1 MDLNETQSEVI
12 ANDALAA
19 CNQATRLVG
28 KTPVVLLPEGF
39 SVKDLEGKLDAPT
52 RKRGTATLNDAESF
66 IIVVNDQ
73 KGDNTR
79 LFSTI
84 NPPTFTAVF
93 NHHAEEAGWGDH
105 KAKYDAPISPE
116 WGAWGKADK
125 QKQSQVDMAQFL
137 ESNLVDI
144 VHIPKADA
152 SEGKPAEVGS
162 PDGATMLEICRTLAA
177 KKDVEFKSA
186 VRLGD
191 GSTQFTYNE
200 EVRGSASNGTLDI
213 PEQFSIGVPVFE
225 NGDKYRV
232 DVRFRYRIGQGGDL
246 VMWLELVRPH
256 KVIEDAVKQLRAEI
270 AAKTELHVLNGSP
283 STRVMRVVTRCSAAG

>member
-1 MDLNETQSEVI
+1 MNQEATETQ
-12 ANDALAA
+12 ARDALAA
-19 CNQATRLVG
+19 CNQTGYQFAG
-28 KTPVVLLPEGF
+28 TPGFILPEGYAF
-39 SVKDLEGKLDAPT
+39 KDLSHLMPAPT
-52 RKRGTATLNDAESF
+52 RKKGTTTLNDAESF
-66 IIVVNDQ
+66 IAVVNDQ
-73 KGDNTR
+73 KAEGGTR

-93 NHHAEEAGWGDH
+93 NHIGDEPGWGDH
-105 KAKYDAPISPE
+105 KAKYNAPISIE
-116 WGAWGKADK
+116 WGAWVQIDK
-125 QKQSQVDMAQFL
+125 KKLDQVEMAQFL

-152 SEGKPAEVGS
+152 TPEKPAEVGS
-162 PDGATMLEICRTLAA
+162 PDGATMLEICRTLQA

-200 EVRGSASNGTLDI
+200 EVRGSAANGNLSI

-225 NGDKYRV
+225 NGQKYRV

-246 VMWLELVRPH
+246 TMWLELVRPH
-256 KVIEDAVKQLRAEI
+256 KVIEDAVKQLREHIAE
-270 AAKTELHVLNGSP
+270 KTSLPILNGTP
-283 STRVMRVVTRCSAAG
+283 NA

>member
-19 CNQATRLVG
+19 CNQATRMVG
-28 KTPVVLLPEGF
+28 ETPVVLLPEGF
-39 SVKDLEGKLDAPT
+39 QVSNLEKLLNAPT
-52 RKRGTATLNDAESF
+52 RKRGVTVLNDAESF
-66 IIVVNDQ
+66 VAVVNDQ
-73 KGDNTR
+73 KGENTR

-93 NHHAEEAGWGDH
+93 NHHANGAGWGDH
-105 KAKYDAPISPE
+105 QAKYNAPISPE
-116 WGAWGKADK
+116 WGAWAKADK
-125 QKQSQVDMAQFL
+125 QKMNQVEMAQFL
-137 ESNLVDI
+137 ESNLVDVVYI
-144 VHIPKADA
+144 AKADA
-152 SEGKPAEVGS
+152 TADKPAEVGS

-200 EVRGSASNGTLDI
+200 EVRGSAANGTLEI
-213 PEQFSIGVPVFE
+213 PEQFSIGIPVFE

-256 KVIEDAVKQLRAEI
+256 KVIEDAAKQLRADI

-283 STRVMRVVTRCSAAG
+283 SN

>member
-19 CNQATRLVG
+19 CNQPTRFVG
-28 KTPVVLLPEGF
+28 TTPVVLLPEGF
-39 SVKDLEGKLDAPT
+39 KVADLEGMLAAPT
-52 RKRGTATLNDAESF
+52 RKRGTTVLNDAESF
-66 IIVVNDQ
+66 VAVVNDQ
-73 KGDNTR
+73 KDESTR

-84 NPPTFTAVF
+84 SPPTFTAVF
-93 NHHAEEAGWGDH
+93 NYHAAEAGWGDH
-105 KAKYDAPISPE
+105 KAKYNAPISPE
-116 WGAWGKADK
+116 WGAWAKTDK
-125 QKQSQVDMAQFL
+125 QKLNQVEMAQFL
-137 ESNLVDI
+137 EANLVD
-144 VHIPKADA
+144 VVYIPKAEATAD
-152 SEGKPAEVGS
+152 KPAEVGS

-200 EVRGSASNGTLDI
+200 EVRGTAANGTLEI

-225 NGDKYRV
+225 NGEKYRV

-256 KVIEDAVKQLRAEI
+256 KVIEDAVKQLRAQI
-270 AAKTELHVLNGSP
+270 ATQTELPILNGAP
-283 STRVMRVVTRCSAAG
+283 SA